1 MQGAGRLGLHMPP
14 TTVHFNGGVNL
25 PDTETVMRE
34 IAARVPAGVRRIP
47 DGETGSR
54 QNWIFFQLEKF
65 WQTPGLEQ
73 AGVMDTPSE
82 GYEQMPKVRLSDGV
96 EPADVRWADL
106 GYADVY
112 QDSYATFRRLRD
124 EGVIPS
130 SVQFQVQYPTPL
142 ASINGWVVPE
152 DQDRLEPS
160 YESALFADL
169 DRLLAA
175 LPPDEVAVQWDV
187 AVEFAIL
194 EGGFE
199 GTAAQTLDG
208 IVERLVRCVDHVPD
222 AVPVGLHLCYGDY
235 QHQHFKQPES
245 LDLQVRVSNA
255 VVAASGR
262 TVNWLAY
269 TVPQNR
275 SDAAFFEPLRDL
287 NVSPETELYFALVP
301 YHPAEQEPGTV
312 DAQVQLVDSHLP
324 SAEWG
329 ICTECGMA
337 RAERDD
343 VPVLLDLHREIIAT
357 GGSRTP

>member
-1 MQGAGRLGLHMPP
+1 
-14 TTVHFNGGVNL
+14 
-25 PDTETVMRE
+25 
-34 IAARVPAGVRRIP
+34 
-47 DGETGSR
+47 
-54 QNWIFFQLEKF
+54 
-65 WQTPGLEQ
+65 
-73 AGVMDTPSE
+73 
-82 GYEQMPKVRLSDGV
+82 
-96 EPADVRWADL
+96 
-106 GYADVY
+106 
-112 QDSYATFRRLRD
+112 
-124 EGVIPS
+124 
-130 SVQFQVQYPTPL
+130 
-142 ASINGWVVPE
+142 
-152 DQDRLEPS
+152 
-160 YESALFADL
+160 
-169 DRLLAA
+169 
-175 LPPDEVAVQWDV
+175 
-187 AVEFAIL
+187 
-194 EGGFE
+194 
-199 GTAAQTLDG
+199 
-208 IVERLVRCVDHVPD
+208 
-222 AVPVGLHLCYGDY
+222 
-235 QHQHFKQPES
+235 
-245 LDLQVRVSNA
+245 VSNA

>member
-1 MQGAGRLGLHMPP
+1 MPP

-175 LPPDEVAVQWDV
+175 LHPTRSP
-187 AVEFAIL
+187 
-194 EGGFE
+194 
-199 GTAAQTLDG
+199 
-208 IVERLVRCVDHVPD
+208 
-222 AVPVGLHLCYGDY
+222 
-235 QHQHFKQPES
+235 
-245 LDLQVRVSNA
+245 SNGMSPSSSRSWR
-255 VVAASGR
+255 AASKEPPHRPWTASWSG
-262 TVNWLAY
+262 
-269 TVPQNR
+269 
-275 SDAAFFEPLRDL
+275 SSAASTTF
-287 NVSPETELYFALVP
+287 
-301 YHPAEQEPGTV
+301 
-312 DAQVQLVDSHLP
+312 
-324 SAEWG
+324 
-329 ICTECGMA
+329 
-337 RAERDD
+337 
-343 VPVLLDLHREIIAT
+343 
-357 GGSRTP
+357 RTPCRSVCTCATATTSTSTSSSPNHWTSRSGCRTRWSPRPGGP